1 MLFTNN
7 SEPPGGGKQGA
18 TSNLNMNTGSNTQG
32 NTQGT
37 TSNLNTGS
45 NTQSKTKV
53 NYQYQQ
59 TDQGPYRVMVELID
73 TQDGNIRINKLTL
86 ANVLRK
92 MIAYKTHI
100 MDMKNIGRN
109 KVMVYLN
116 NFQLANRL
124 TSDENIKAKNY
135 RAYIPRHLISVTGV
149 IAGIPLD
156 ITEEDIMED
165 IICDYPVMQVY
176 RMNRFVNG
184 QKEPTQRMSITFRA
198 SKLPE
203 SIKIFH
209 CSLRVRAFFKK
220 AVLCLKCLRYNHK
233 QENCKG
239 KRRCEQCSKMHDND
253 EEFQNCQNPQRCLH
267 CRKEH
272 KTTDQT
278 CPERTRQN
286 NIQAILART
295 SLTTVEVIEQF
306 PIHTQN
312 YYESLVE
319 SAQDPTPT
327 ESFAEV
333 TTQQYKPRNNG
344 PNASRRKRDGV
355 SPSSN
360 NIGEQVVIFREK
372 KQKVSSEGQQNGI
385 ALYNKY
391 KTSDAERWKTQLRQ
405 AQQMRNQEENKQ
417 PTPSSSNNILANGA
431 ATTESEDFSMF
442 VLDMISQGKINANS
456 LEFKNN

>member
-1 MLFTNN
+1 MALPNN
-7 SEPPGGGKQGA
+7 EPPGGG
-18 TSNLNMNTGSNTQG
+18 TNNLNMNTG
-32 NTQGT
+32 
-37 TSNLNTGS
+37 LNPPTA
-45 NTQSKTKV
+45 KAKV
-53 NYQYQQ
+53 NYQYEQ

-73 TQDGNIRINKLTL
+73 TQNGKVQINKLTL

-92 MIAYKTHI
+92 MMAYKTHI
-100 MDMKNIGRN
+100 VDMKNIGRN
-109 KVMVYLN
+109 KVMVYIN

-124 TSDENIKAKNY
+124 TYDENLKAQNY

-156 ITEEDIMED
+156 ITEDEILED
-165 IICDYPVMQVY
+165 IICEYPVMQVY

-239 KRRCEQCSKMHDND
+239 KRRCQQCSKMHENE
-253 EEFQNCQNPQRCLH
+253 EEFENCQKPQRCLH

-272 KTTDQT
+272 KTSDVT

-286 NIQAILART
+286 NIQSILAKT
-295 SLTTVEVIEQF
+295 NLTTVEVIEKF

-312 YYESLVE
+312 YYEALIE
-319 SAQDPTPT
+319 AAQDPTPT

-333 TTQQYKPRNNG
+333 TAQQFKPRNN
-344 PNASRRKRDGV
+344 ALSRKRNGT
-355 SPSSN
+355 SQGASTHSN
-360 NIGEQVVIFREK
+360 NIGEQVTIFREK
-372 KQKVSSEGQQNGI
+372 KQKTSTEGQQNGI

-391 KTSDAERWKTQLRQ
+391 KTSEAEKWKTQLRQ
-405 AQQMRNQEENKQ
+405 AQQMRNQEGINKQ
-417 PTPSSSNNILANGA
+417 PTPSSSSTSPVNSA
-431 ATTESEDFSMF
+431 AITENEDFSMF
-442 VLDMISQGKINANS
+442 VMDMISQGKINANS
-456 LEFKNN
+456 LELK

>member
-1 MLFTNN
+1 MSFTNN
-7 SEPPGGGKQGA
+7 SVPPGGGTQGT
-18 TSNLNMNTGSNTQG
+18 TSNLNMNTGSNTP
-32 NTQGT
+32 
-37 TSNLNTGS
+37 
-45 NTQSKTKV
+45 SKTKV

-124 TSDENIKAKNY
+124 TNDENIKAKNY

-165 IICDYPVMQVY
+165 IICEYPVMQVY

-239 KRRCEQCSKMHDND
+239 KRRCEQCSKMHEYD

-272 KTTDQT
+272 KTSDQT

-319 SAQDPTPT
+319 SAQEPTPT
-327 ESFAEV
+327 DSFAEV
-333 TTQQYKPRNNG
+333 TKQQYKPRNIA
-344 PNASRRKRDGV
+344 PRRKRDGI
-355 SPSSN
+355 SPSST
-360 NIGEQVVIFREK
+360 NIGEQVAIYREK

-391 KTSDAERWKTQLRQ
+391 KTSDAEKWKTQLRQ
-405 AQQMRNQEENKQ
+405 AQQLRNQEENKQ
-417 PTPSSSNNILANGA
+417 PTPSSSTNIPANGA
-431 ATTESEDFSMF
+431 ATTEKEDFSMF
-442 VLDMISQGKINANS
+442 VSDMIRQGKINANS